1 MISQSPILLIRS
13 LSSNGEEL
21 RNNSYFC
28 VNFHDCMIDQATI
41 DRILEAANI
50 VDVVSEFV
58 TLRKRGVNYVGLCP
72 FHADKSPS
80 FYVSPAKNI
89 CKCFACGA
97 GGSPVHFIMNHEQLS
112 YFDALRFL
120 AKKYNIE
127 IKERELTEQEKQAHN
142 DRESM
147 LILNSWASNYFQ
159 QLLHEHPEGRSVG
172 LRYFAERGL
181 REEIIRKFQ
190 LGYSLD
196 QRDALFRTATAA
208 GYKQPYLEKTGL
220 VIPYENGRVND
231 RFRGRVIF
239 PVHTLSGKVVA
250 FGGRV
255 LRKGEKTAKYVNSPE
270 SEIYH
275 KSNELYGLFFAKQ
288 AIVKQDKCF
297 LVEGYMDVIG
307 MHQVGVENVVA
318 SSGTALT
325 QGQIRLIHRFT
336 ENITVLYDGDAA
348 GIKAALRGIDMLIE
362 EGMNVKV
369 VLLPDGEDP
378 DSFARR
384 GATAFD
390 TYIRENETDF
400 IRFKMRL
407 LLQESAD
414 DPIKRSAVI
423 NDIMRTIA
431 IIPNNIARAVY
442 LRECSETMG
451 IDEQILLKEV
461 NRLRLQQERRGNA
474 SLTHTTPAT
483 STMEAPLPPPPAE
496 PIPPAQQAADTS
508 SPNEPPPFEQI
519 PLEEEVT
526 PQLPQ
531 PSQTTPVF
539 QAPSPYEAFEKSIV
553 RYVVRYG
560 ERIIFNYQDEQTQ
573 EQIQMRLAEYVR
585 FDLDRDGIQ
594 ITHPLYRQIIEEAAA
609 HCMEEGFT
617 AYRYFLAHPD
627 PQISLL
633 AANLASEKYQLSKY
647 HSKYQTIEPE
657 SERLDFVVPQELYA
671 LKEAHIQEEI
681 KQVQQQ
687 IKESRNEEETMTLL
701 RQLNELNNLRRLL
714 CKQLG
719 ERIILRM

>member
-1 MISQSPILLIRS
+1 
-13 LSSNGEEL
+13 
-21 RNNSYFC
+21 
-28 VNFHDCMIDQATI
+28 MIDQATI

-483 STMEAPLPPPPAE
+483 STMEAPLPPPLAE

-526 PQLPQ
+526 PQPPH

-594 ITHPLYRQIIEEAAA
+594 ITHPLYRQIIEEATA

>member
-1 MISQSPILLIRS
+1 
-13 LSSNGEEL
+13 
-21 RNNSYFC
+21 
-28 VNFHDCMIDQATI
+28 MIDQATI

-147 LILNSWASNYFQ
+147 LILNSWASTYFQ

-181 REEIIRKFQ
+181 REETIRKFQ

-474 SLTHTTPAT
+474 SITHTTPAT

-496 PIPPAQQAADTS
+496 PIPPAQQTADTS

-526 PQLPQ
+526 PQSPQ
-531 PSQTTPVF
+531 PTQTTPVF

>member
-1 MISQSPILLIRS
+1 
-13 LSSNGEEL
+13 
-21 RNNSYFC
+21 
-28 VNFHDCMIDQATI
+28 MIDQPTI

-127 IKERELTEQEKQAHN
+127 IKERDLTEQERQAHN

-147 LILNSWASNYFQ
+147 LVLNSWASNYFQ
-159 QLLHEHPEGRSVG
+159 QLLHTHAEGRSVG

-181 REEIIRKFQ
+181 REETIRKFQ

-196 QRDALFRTATAA
+196 QRDALFQAAKAA
-208 GYKQPYLEKTGL
+208 GYKQTYLEKTGL

-275 KSNELYGLFFAKQ
+275 KSNELYGIYFAKQ
-288 AIVKQDKCF
+288 AIVKQDRCF

-369 VLLPDGEDP
+369 VLLPEGEDP

-390 TYIRENETDF
+390 QYIKENETDF
-400 IRFKMRL
+400 IRFKTRL
-407 LLQESAD
+407 LLHEAAN
-414 DPIKRSAVI
+414 DPIKRSAMI
-423 NDIMRTIA
+423 SDILRTIA

-442 LRECSETMG
+442 LRECSETME
-451 IDEQILLKEV
+451 IDEQVLLKEV
-461 NRLRLQQERRGNA
+461 NRLRLQREQHSGK
-474 SLTHTTPAT
+474 SYTSSVTPTAT
-483 STMEAPLPPPPAE
+483 SMMEVPPPPPPPPAIDGE
-496 PIPPAQQAADTS
+496 STS
-508 SPNEPPPFEQI
+508 SSATAQRSSNEPPSFEQI

-526 PQLPQ
+526 PQVPQ
-531 PSQTTPVF
+531 PAVSPSVPVST
-539 QAPSPYEAFEKSIV
+539 SPYERYEKSIA
-553 RYVVRYG
+553 RYVVQYG
-560 ERIIFNYQDEQTQ
+560 ERIIFDYQDEQTA
-573 EQIQMRLAEYVR
+573 EHVQMRLAEYVR
-585 FDLDRDGIQ
+585 FDLDRDGIL
-594 ITHPLYRQIIEEAAA
+594 IAHPQYRQIIKEAAA
-609 HCMEEGFT
+609 HCCEEGFM

-627 PQISLL
+627 QEISLL
-633 AANLASEKYQLSKY
+633 AADLASEKYQLSKY

-681 KQVQQQ
+681 KQLQQR
-687 IKESRNEEETMTLL
+687 IKEAGSDEETLALM
-701 RQLNELNNLRRLL
+701 RQLNELNNLRRML

>member
-1 MISQSPILLIRS
+1 
-13 LSSNGEEL
+13 
-21 RNNSYFC
+21 
-28 VNFHDCMIDQATI
+28 MIDQATI

-451 IDEQILLKEV
+451 IDEQILLREV

-496 PIPPAQQAADTS
+496 PIPSAQQTADTS

-526 PQLPQ
+526 PQPPQ

>member
-1 MISQSPILLIRS
+1 
-13 LSSNGEEL
+13 
-21 RNNSYFC
+21 
-28 VNFHDCMIDQATI
+28 MIDQATI

-275 KSNELYGLFFAKQ
+275 KSNELYGLFFARQ

-451 IDEQILLKEV
+451 IDEQILLREV

-496 PIPPAQQAADTS
+496 PIPSAQQTADTS

-526 PQLPQ
+526 PQPPQ